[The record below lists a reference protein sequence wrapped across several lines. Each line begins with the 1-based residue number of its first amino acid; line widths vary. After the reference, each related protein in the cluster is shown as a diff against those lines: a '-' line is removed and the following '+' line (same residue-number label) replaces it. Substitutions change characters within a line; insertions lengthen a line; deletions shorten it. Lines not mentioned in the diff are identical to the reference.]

1 MGDLAQIMAQNLS
14 GECHFSLCCQCFF
27 THRFGTG
34 LAQTASS
41 RLEHIPDHRARLHD
55 LFLSGV
61 RIAFHRHL
69 DVRVPRDLLKRLDVD
84 PGGSRHRDVG
94 VPENVR
100 RCVMQVDLPAN
111 PLPQAREGA
120 LRQGLFSVP
129 ENKATFL
136 SGSRMAPSWVSSG
149 IVLLPASLFVFGLL
163 PVRIVEGLNGVRADF
178 LKPQLA
184 EVRQDMVVQQISV
197 GRPRRVP

>member
-1 MGDLAQIMAQNLS
+1 M
-14 GECHFSLCCQCFF
+14 
-27 THRFGTG
+27 
-34 LAQTASS
+34 
-41 RLEHIPDHRARLHD
+41 
-55 LFLSGV
+55 

-69 DVRVPRDLLKRLDVD
+69 DVRVPRNLLKRLDVD

-136 SGSRMAPSWVSSG
+136 P
-149 IVLLPASLFVFGLL
+149 F
-163 PVRIVEGLNGVRADF
+163 
-178 LKPQLA
+178 
-184 EVRQDMVVQQISV
+184 RQQDDPKLGVQQISV
-197 GRPRRVP
+197 GRPRRVL